1 MCQRTLREYQ
11 ERRFATRYAVACRS
25 VGPGANNSVRGWAT
39 QGHLVRPKSVP
50 CESVVWFG
58 RCNLL
63 SKGRDSGC
71 ASQSAFTGAGLAKRI
86 VNEVDGDFAIADEG
100 SEPLWWWWPDKA
112 SVPQSTNMGNFCT
125 LCASLRICRWIVVTH
140 IHNAD
145 QGLPFEYTPGRKKK
159 LEANA
164 RAKRQFHRIAAAT
177 TRRFFTA
184 MRRGGCAPRRKY
196 AVVCNPAFHDR
207 GNVTER
213 TIRRPTGTQQHH
225 EERSDLCSGAR

>member
-1 MCQRTLREYQ
+1 MRRRCRVGHSHFGSHIVSRGALLCGASLWQATVPNQALCQRTLREYQ

-112 SVPQSTNMGNFCT
+112 SVPQSTDTGSFCT
-125 LCASLRICRWIVVTH
+125 LLRSPDFPVDCAH
-140 IHNAD
+140 
-145 QGLPFEYTPGRKKK
+145 
-159 LEANA
+159 
-164 RAKRQFHRIAAAT
+164 
-177 TRRFFTA
+177 
-184 MRRGGCAPRRKY
+184 
-196 AVVCNPAFHDR
+196 
-207 GNVTER
+207 
-213 TIRRPTGTQQHH
+213 
-225 EERSDLCSGAR
+225 